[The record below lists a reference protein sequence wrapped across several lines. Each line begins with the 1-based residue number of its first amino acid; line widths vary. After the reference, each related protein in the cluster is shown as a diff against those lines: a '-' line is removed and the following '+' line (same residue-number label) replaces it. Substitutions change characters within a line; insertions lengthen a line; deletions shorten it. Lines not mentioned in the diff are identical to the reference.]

1 MPVVSLKSITRI
13 TLAHGPGQFSGGA
26 YWNGLMLKSA
36 NSRFEKS
43 WTTQGFSFGCDTGG
57 SAVAVL
63 PEPIT
68 KLPEFCAAAEE
79 PNNSIEKSIAI
90 TAKAKNNPPILGTRI
105 MAESP
110 RENTPEQGRKA
121 LRKHKLRP
129 ELLQEKLSR
138 VRSCPRDSPFQ
149 SAASAPARRAV
160 RMAVCE
166 RYSAQV
172 SQTTAAS
179 KMVSTISA
187 KEW

>member
-105 MAESP
+105 MAD
-110 RENTPEQGRKA
+110 
-121 LRKHKLRP
+121 
-129 ELLQEKLSR
+129 LL
-138 VRSCPRDSPFQ
+138 
-149 SAASAPARRAV
+149 V
-160 RMAVCE
+160 RMRRSRGGRRCE
-166 RYSAQV
+166 SISSAQNYF
-172 SQTTAAS
+172 
-179 KMVSTISA
+179 K
-187 KEW
+187 KN